1 MKLIFA
7 SNNQYKVEE
16 MRSLLG
22 DAFDFQSMNEAGIDL
37 EIPEP
42 HDTLEK
48 NASEKSHA
56 IFRMTGMDCFSED
69 TGLEVDILNG
79 KPGVKSARYADEGS
93 FDPSTLQPFDKLR
106 AQDSGLRTF
115 EKNMDKLLNELKN
128 KHNRKARFRT
138 IISLIIEGK
147 ETQFEGISEGSITWE
162 KSGTK
167 GFGYD
172 PVFLPTGSKKTFAEM
187 ELSEKNLFSH
197 RRKATE
203 KMVAFLKDK
212 LNKEKILKSNSKS

>member
-69 TGLEVDILNG
+69 T
-79 KPGVKSARYADEGS
+79 
-93 FDPSTLQPFDKLR
+93 
-106 AQDSGLRTF
+106 
-115 EKNMDKLLNELKN
+115 
-128 KHNRKARFRT
+128 
-138 IISLIIEGK
+138 
-147 ETQFEGISEGSITWE
+147 
-162 KSGTK
+162 
-167 GFGYD
+167 
-172 PVFLPTGSKKTFAEM
+172 
-187 ELSEKNLFSH
+187 
-197 RRKATE
+197 
-203 KMVAFLKDK
+203 
-212 LNKEKILKSNSKS
+212 